1 MKRSGKKSL
10 NAKIGVL
17 LWFVIHVTLI
27 VLGLSVPWNL
37 DSDLYS
43 ILPDSNEL
51 KSVSAAEKTLS
62 SRTMRNITVLV
73 GHEKFEVAR
82 SASLV
87 LENTFKRDTSL
98 DETRLLI
105 NENTLDETREFLF
118 KNRYTIQSL
127 LVREAIEAGNL
138 ETLKMGALQKI
149 YGSFSMANLNRLEED
164 PFLLGESSFDNFMFN
179 SPMVSGRFTLRDGVL
194 AATDSSMAYVMWN
207 AVLSDKVSSMASDNH
222 VLGRLQFTLDSLK
235 SKIPGLVIAK
245 SGVPFHSYESSKEA
259 KSEIA
264 WISGVSIVLILLL
277 LLYVYRSPLPIA
289 ATIST
294 IALAIF
300 TSLAFTWFVFGNI
313 HVFTFV
319 FGTSVIGV
327 SIDYAV
333 HFFTSWKSGV
343 RNVRARI
350 FKGLVLG
357 FMTTELSYIALTFAD
372 FPLLRQM
379 AFFSITGLLSSFL
392 TITLLFHAAFEKAQ
406 KTPAKP
412 IVATKKTP
420 SYKNGLPMAAPQ
432 KFIKFYSSLPAWFV
446 RVIIALF
453 IFALLPGLR
462 SLYIHTDLGSLY
474 TMSDEIKAAETL
486 NQKLN
491 NVGFS
496 PTYFIVEG
504 DSEEDVLEREE
515 SLTERLL
522 QAEKNN
528 LLKSHLAVSSFFPS
542 LKTQKKTFND
552 FRRLFLNPDSLQGSN
567 VVLKPSVRDYITEIG
582 VQNDSLFVNSLAA
595 QPDLSTLGTLFLN
608 KRTSDPK
615 TSTLPQSFLSL
626 FEMLWIGTVGDSLNK
641 KFYSAVFP
649 LHVTENFDA
658 QKIAK
663 NLPQVYAVNKLQ
675 NINAS
680 LTRISRISLI
690 LVGIAYIV
698 VFFVLVTV
706 YKFKIALKIIRAPIL
721 AGFFVA
727 AIFGYLGINF
737 NFFAIVGVILT
748 LGIGID
754 YALFFKEGGRKN
766 QTTALAV
773 MLSTVTT
780 LISFGILVFSGFTP
794 VSTFGLA
801 VLLGISCCF
810 LLSPLSAER

>member
-1 MKRSGKKSL
+1 MKRIKKHNT

-17 LWFVIHVTLI
+17 LWFVIHVALI
-27 VLGLSVPWNL
+27 VLGFSVPWKL

-51 KSVSAAEKTLS
+51 KNVSAAEKVLS
-62 SRTMRNITVLV
+62 SRTMRNVTVLV
-73 GHEKFEVAR
+73 GHKEFAVAR
-82 SASLV
+82 NAAFALEKAYASDSS
-87 LENTFKRDTSL
+87 F
-98 DETRLLI
+98 DETRLLV

-118 KNRYTIQSL
+118 KNRYAIQNL
-127 LVREAIEAGNL
+127 PVREAIEAGNL
-138 ETLKMGALQKI
+138 EKLKMGALQKI
-149 YGSFSMANLNRLEED
+149 YGSFSLANLNRLEED

-179 SPMVSGRFTLRDGVL
+179 SPMVSGRFSLRDGVL
-194 AATDSSMAYVMWN
+194 AATDSGFTYIMWS
-207 AVLSDKVSSMASDNH
+207 AVLSENVSSMASDGH

-235 SKIPGLVIAK
+235 SAIPELIIAK

-264 WISGVSIVLILLL
+264 WISGISIALILLL

-300 TSLAFTWFVFGNI
+300 TSLAFTWFVFGNV

-333 HFFTSWKSGV
+333 HFFTSWKSGARYV
-343 RNVRARI
+343 RSRI

-357 FMTTELSYIALTFAD
+357 FMTTEFSYIALTFAD

-379 AFFSITGLLSSFL
+379 AVFSIVGLLSSFL
-392 TITLLFHAAFEKAQ
+392 TITLLFHAAFERTLKARN
-406 KTPAKP
+406 
-412 IVATKKTP
+412 
-420 SYKNGLPMAAPQ
+420 SGFHESGLPLAFPK
-432 KFIKFYSSLPAWFV
+432 KFIKLYSNIPIWFV
-446 RVIIALF
+446 RVILAVF

-474 TMSDEIKAAETL
+474 TMSDEIKAAEIL

-504 DSEEDVLEREE
+504 DSEEEVLEREE

-522 QAEKNN
+522 QAEKND

-542 LKTQKKTFND
+542 IKTQKKTFND
-552 FRRLFLNPDSLQGSN
+552 FRLLLVNQDSLQDSN
-567 VVLKPSVRDYITEIG
+567 IVLKPSVRDYLTEIG
-582 VQNDSLFVNSLAA
+582 VQNDSLFIESLK
-595 QPDLSTLGTLFLN
+595 QDPEFSKLESLF
-608 KRTSDPK
+608 SPK
-615 TSTLPQSFLSL
+615 MSKNANENTNALPQSFRSL
-626 FEMLWIGTVGDSLNK
+626 FEMLWIGAAGDSLNP

-649 LHVTENFDA
+649 LHVTEKFDA
-658 QKIAK
+658 KKIAK
-663 NLPQVYAVNKLQ
+663 NLSHIYAVNKVG

-680 LTRISRISLI
+680 LTRLSRISLV

-698 VFFVLVTV
+698 VFFVLIAV
-706 YKFKIALKIIRAPIL
+706 YKFKTALKIVRAPVL
-721 AGFFVA
+721 ACLFLASF
-727 AIFGYLGINF
+727 FGYAGIDF

-754 YALFFKEGGRKN
+754 YALFFKEGGREN
-766 QTTALAV
+766 LTTTLAV
-773 MLSTVTT
+773 MLSTATT
-780 LISFGILVFSGFTP
+780 LISFGSLAFSAFTP

-801 VLLGISCCF
+801 VLLGILCCF

>member
-1 MKRSGKKSL
+1 MKRMKKHSK
-10 NAKIGVL
+10 NAKIGVV
-17 LWFVIHVTLI
+17 LWFVIHIALI
-27 VLGLSVPWNL
+27 VLGVSVPWNL

-51 KSVSAAEKTLS
+51 KNVSAAEKVLS

-73 GHEKFEVAR
+73 GHANFDVAR
-82 SASLV
+82 SAAVSLDSV
-87 LENTFKRDTSL
+87 FKGDTSFV
-98 DETRLLI
+98 ETRLLVD
-105 NENTLDETREFLF
+105 ENTLDETREFLF
-118 KNRYTIQSL
+118 KNRYSIHSL
-127 LVREAIEAGNL
+127 PVREALEAFNL
-138 ETLKMGALQKI
+138 EKLKMGALQKI
-149 YGSFSMANLNRLEED
+149 YGSFSLANLNRLEED
-164 PFLLGESSFDNFMFN
+164 PFLLGETSFDNFMFN
-179 SPMVSGRFTLRDGVL
+179 SPMVSGRFSLRDGVL
-194 AATDSSMAYVMWN
+194 AAPDSGVTYVMWS
-207 AVLSDKVSSMASDNH
+207 AVLSEKVSSMASDNH

-235 SKIPGLVIAK
+235 SKISGLAIAK

-264 WISGVSIVLILLL
+264 WISGISIALILLL
-277 LLYVYRSPLPIA
+277 LLYVYRSPLPIV

-300 TSLAFTWFVFGNI
+300 TALAFTWFIFGNV

-333 HFFTSWKSGV
+333 HFFTSWKSGARHV
-343 RNVRARI
+343 RSRI

-357 FMTTELSYIALTFAD
+357 FMTTEFSYIALTFAG

-379 AFFSITGLLSSFL
+379 AVFSIVGLLSSFL
-392 TITLLFHAAFEKAQ
+392 TITLLFHAAFERTLKVKKGESHASSLPFSIP
-406 KTPAKP
+406 KT
-412 IVATKKTP
+412 
-420 SYKNGLPMAAPQ
+420 
-432 KFIKFYSSLPAWFV
+432 FIKFYSNVPTWFV
-446 RVIIALF
+446 RVILAVF
-453 IFALLPGLR
+453 VFALLPGIR

-474 TMSDEIKAAETL
+474 TMSDEIKSAEAL

-504 DSEEDVLEREE
+504 DSEEEVLEREE

-542 LKTQKKTFND
+542 LKTQNKTFSD
-552 FRRLFLNPDSLQGSN
+552 FRHFLVNQDSLQNTN
-567 VVLKPSVRDYITEIG
+567 VVLKPSVRDYLTEIG
-582 VQNDSLFVNSLAA
+582 VQNDSLFIESLKQA
-595 QPDLSTLGTLFLN
+595 PEFSKLESLFF
-608 KRTSDPK
+608 KDISK
-615 TSTLPQSFLSL
+615 TSNADKNSNTLPQSFRSL
-626 FEMLWIGTVGDSLNK
+626 FEMLWIGAAGDSQNS

-649 LHVTENFDA
+649 LHVTEKFDA
-658 QKIAK
+658 KKIAK
-663 NLPQVYAVNKLQ
+663 NLPHVYAVNKLGH
-675 NINAS
+675 INDS

-690 LVGIAYIV
+690 LVGVAYIV
-698 VFFVLVTV
+698 VFVVLIAV
-706 YKFKIALKIIRAPIL
+706 YKFKTALKIVRAPVL

-727 AIFGYLGINF
+727 SFFGYLGLNF

-754 YALFFKEGGRKN
+754 YALFFREGGRKN

-773 MLSTVTT
+773 MLSTITT
-780 LISFGILVFSGFTP
+780 LISFGVLVFSGFTP